1 MGMKRRRGPRA
12 TKPAVDVPPGEPV
25 APEADPCAST
35 WEFEVSVRP
44 ELGPYISMES
54 PVSLHP
60 EAGGVAIMIGPRRI
74 GALTDPAV
82 PQLVHCINRGYVYSG
97 TVIDIAEDGS
107 RVRVRVSGTPLD
119 E

>member
-12 TKPAVDVPPGEPV
+12 TKPLVGVPPGEPG

-35 WEFEVSVRP
+35 WEFVVSFSP
-44 ELGPYISMES
+44 ELGPYVSVDS

-60 EAGGVAIMIGPRRI
+60 EAGGVAVMIGTREI
-74 GALTDPAV
+74 GVLADPAV
-82 PQLVHCINRGYVYSG
+82 PQLVDCMNRGYVYPG
-97 TVIDIAEDGS
+97 TVIDIDEDAS
-107 RVRVRVSGTPLD
+107 RVRVRVSGTRLS